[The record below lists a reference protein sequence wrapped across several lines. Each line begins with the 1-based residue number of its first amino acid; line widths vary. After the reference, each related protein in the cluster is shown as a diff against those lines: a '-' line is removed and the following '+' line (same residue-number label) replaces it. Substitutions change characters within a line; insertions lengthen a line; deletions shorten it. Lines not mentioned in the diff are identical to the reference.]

1 MLLICKN
8 NITQVFDDGENY
20 RVKTEGEEDRLIS
33 KKDEPQYPLACCL
46 KWNMIPVDIEYLN
59 RLSDKLTQKEH

>member
-20 RVKTEGEEDRLIS
+20 RVKTEGREDKLIS
-33 KKDEPQYPLACCL
+33 KKEELYFPLACCL
-46 KWNMIPVDIEYLN
+46 KWSMTPVDIDYLN
-59 RLSDKLTQKEH
+59 RLSDNLTQKEH